1 MIHDCCAAAVV
12 GEVARALL
20 LARVFWGTRSKVPVK
35 ELSEMVAVAETTLRR
50 VLYVFYRR
58 KWIWYDD
65 ELGLVGLTEVGV
77 AALAGRTGVPQEL
90 LDQGCA
96 R

>member
-1 MIHDCCAAAVV
+1 MIHDSCAASVV

-20 LARVFWGTRSKVPVK
+20 LARVFWGTQSKVPVK
-35 ELSEMVAVAETTLRR
+35 DLSEMVAVAETTLRR

-58 KWIWYDD
+58 KWIWYDND
-65 ELGLVGLTEVGV
+65 RGLVGLTEGG
-77 AALAGRTGVPQEL
+77 AAELAGQTGVPKEL
-90 LDQGCA
+90 LDLGCA